1 MGSDGR
7 PARASRS
14 PEISTLAASAITQ
27 SSLHRT
33 RSGNIRRLELRGRTS
48 ADEIDKCALL
58 GPRKSGRRAHT
69 ANPSTVGFDI
79 GGVVLA
85 VCTSAPWRS
94 GSRRSVPTTRTLA
107 RLSTIWPSCRHRSG
121 PLDSITSMALRTHG
135 LALMSRRRISR
146 KGFLGELHNSRQ
158 ADRERRAF
166 ARLAIDLSRPT
177 SFDRTAC

>member
-1 MGSDGR
+1 M
-7 PARASRS
+7 RASGAPKEWQAGAHGESQYRRVRHRWCGIGRLDKRALATREQALGANH
-14 PEISTLAASAITQ
+14 PDVGQTL
-27 SSLHRT
+27 
-33 RSGNIRRLELRGRTS
+33 N
-48 ADEIDKCALL
+48 
-58 GPRKSGRRAHT
+58 
-69 ANPSTVGFDI
+69 N
-79 GGVVLA
+79 LA
-85 VCTSAPWRS
+85 M
-94 GSRRSVPTTRTLA
+94 
-107 RLSTIWPSCRHRSG
+107 CRHRSG

>member
-58 GPRKSGRRAHT
+58 GPRKSGRRGAT
-69 ANPSTVGFDI
+69 GEPQNRGVGIRGGGFGGFEKAASGIRGKGRGANTP
-79 GGVVLA
+79 
-85 VCTSAPWRS
+85 
-94 GSRRSVPTTRTLA
+94 A
-107 RLSTIWPSCRHRSG
+107 RGR
-121 PLDSITSMALRTHG
+121 
-135 LALMSRRRISR
+135 
-146 KGFLGELHNSRQ
+146 N
-158 ADRERRAF
+158 
-166 ARLAIDLSRPT
+166 
-177 SFDRTAC
+177 